1 MSWPDEPISR
11 LVKGARPT
19 LLEEEKGNEL
29 IDALNV
35 LRNFE
40 ITPGNQNQVLLSEDG
55 IKIEFTS
62 TLSDFNGQVE
72 VLDATDITKK
82 WIITFEDGVLRS
94 IEQQASA
101 FEEKVVQICED
112 GSAVDVTFVVKS

>member
-1 MSWPDEPISR
+1 MSWPDEPIAR

-62 TLSDFNGQVE
+62 TLSDFNGKIE

-82 WIITFEDGVLRS
+82 WIITFEDGILRS

-112 GSAVDVTFVVKS
+112 GSTVDVTFVVKS